1 MHDRSCVFCIAA
13 RSARSDKLGKSRR
26 HTPRHSNK
34 KTVLFAQKREA
45 SEMFSDSG
53 IDASQEAKMPLLSP
67 TRQMT
72 FFSIDEHQHGMS
84 VYETVM

>member
-53 IDASQEAKMPLLSP
+53 IDASQEEIGRASC
-67 TRQMT
+67 R
-72 FFSIDEHQHGMS
+72 ER
-84 VYETVM
+84 V